1 MFKRKKKV
9 VPKRRAA
16 PQQRSAGRP
25 KTINGT
31 QKKLNTEF
39 FEFMENIPEHGR
51 RRKSILVG
59 TQNAR
64 IIADFKASGYTRG
77 FLTADQLNVAPSGMG
92 GLVASVN
99 RHVKLYNHQIY
110 ARLISGLMVLEHSGR
125 KATKRSQK
133 VGT

>member
-25 KTINGT
+25 KTVNGAP
-31 QKKLNTEF
+31 KKLNTEF
-39 FEFMENIPEHGR
+39 FEFMENVPEHGR

-64 IIADFKASGYTRG
+64 IIADFKASGFTRG
-77 FLTADQLNVAPSGMG
+77 FLTAEQLNVAPSGMG

-99 RHVKLYNHQIY
+99 RHVKLHNHQIY